1 MGDAAKDYV
10 VLFLG
15 LSAILLTVG
24 QLKAV
29 NKIRDGLSIPGFYRV
44 LSLKPLREAS
54 FHICIS

>member
-29 NKIRDGLSIPGFYRV
+29 NKIRDGLSIPGFY
-44 LSLKPLREAS
+44 LLYLTA
-54 FHICIS
+54 I